1 MLKANFDYSLNN
13 IPIPPRTTYIKTLI
27 ARTEDFIQRLRWKVF
42 FFLKDDDDETNSK
55 PTYGF
60 RTDKA
65 APPQTELLNFERDLV
80 TAITNIKFS
89 NYKNEF
95 QKQLSQDIRKLH
107 ASTNLFVPA
116 DKTNNIY
123 EIDTK
128 SYNKLLHDNVTSHYA
143 KCTSDAENTIN
154 RQAAKIV
161 RKLEIENRVER
172 IAKKDAYVTLK
183 DHKDN
188 FQSKTKC
195 RLINPMKTNIG
206 KISKIILDE
215 ANTTIRDTTKLNQW
229 TSTNDVT
236 AWFNELDKNKHLRF
250 IQLDIVEF
258 YPSIGKKVFNDAL
271 QFASTIHNF
280 SQIELDALNNARL
293 SLLHYD
299 NTTWQ
304 KKTGLFDTT
313 MGAFDGAEVA
323 ELIGLFL
330 LYKFE
335 QEFPQ
340 LNFGLYRD
348 DGLGVHTKLPGP
360 VATRTTKRISEFF
373 KTYGFSITI
382 CMNLTAVDFLD
393 ITLDLDSKEH
403 WPYRKPNSSIQ
414 YINSKSNHPPHI
426 IKQIPLNVNS
436 RLSNISSNEKLFDK
450 AKQPYE
456 SALKTSGHSH
466 KLNFI
471 KTDSAPKN
479 KNRKR
484 KIIWFNPPYNAAI
497 TTNFGKT
504 FLNLISKHFPKT
516 CKLNKIINRNTI
528 KLSYCCTSNM
538 GNIIKSHNNKILKAA
553 TKENEEASCNCNK
566 TNKPKCPLKGNCQ
579 ANNIIYEATV
589 NTSNQSVNYI
599 GSTAN
604 TFKIRYAS
612 HKSSFKNI
620 DKRNCT
626 QLFKFI

>member
-1 MLKANFDYSLNN
+1 
-13 IPIPPRTTYIKTLI
+13 
-27 ARTEDFIQRLRWKVF
+27 
-42 FFLKDDDDETNSK
+42 
-55 PTYGF
+55 
-60 RTDKA
+60 
-65 APPQTELLNFERDLV
+65 
-80 TAITNIKFS
+80 
-89 NYKNEF
+89 
-95 QKQLSQDIRKLH
+95 
-107 ASTNLFVPA
+107 
-116 DKTNNIY
+116 
-123 EIDTK
+123 
-128 SYNKLLHDNVTSHYA
+128 
-143 KCTSDAENTIN
+143 
-154 RQAAKIV
+154 
-161 RKLEIENRVER
+161 
-172 IAKKDAYVTLK
+172 
-183 DHKDN
+183 
-188 FQSKTKC
+188 
-195 RLINPMKTNIG
+195 
-206 KISKIILDE
+206 
-215 ANTTIRDTTKLNQW
+215 
-229 TSTNDVT
+229 
-236 AWFNELDKNKHLRF
+236 
-250 IQLDIVEF
+250 
-258 YPSIGKKVFNDAL
+258 
-271 QFASTIHNF
+271 
-280 SQIELDALNNARL
+280 
-293 SLLHYD
+293 
-299 NTTWQ
+299 
-304 KKTGLFDTT
+304 

-348 DGLGVHTKLPGP
+348 DGLGVHAKLPGP

-516 CKLNKIINRNTI
+516 CKLNKIINRNTV
-528 KLSYCCTSNM
+528 KLSYCCTSNI
-538 GNIIKSHNNKILKAA
+538 GSIIKSHNNKILKTA
-553 TKENEEASCNCNK
+553 TKENEEAPCNCNK

-579 ANNIIYEATV
+579 ASNIVYEATIHS
-589 NTSNQSVNYI
+589 SNQTAVYI

-604 TFKIRYAS
+604 TFKTRFRN
-612 HKSSFKNI
+612 HKSSFKINER
-620 DKRNCT
+620 KCST
-626 QLFKFI
+626 QLSKFVWENGLNPAPNIEWKILNKCPSYLPGNKYCQLCLEEKMRLIHRLTHPSTLNSRSEMFQLCPHKKKFTLGKTL